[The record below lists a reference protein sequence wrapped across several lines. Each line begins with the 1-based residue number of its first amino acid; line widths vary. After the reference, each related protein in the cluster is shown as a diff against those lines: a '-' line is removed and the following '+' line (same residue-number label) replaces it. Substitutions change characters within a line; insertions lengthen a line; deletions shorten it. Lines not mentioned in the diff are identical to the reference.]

1 LVRYDEAVT
10 SGEIK
15 HALRFTVQSS
25 QRAYIHPA
33 THFASS
39 NTNPNSPP
47 MGLRVRLKAG
57 YDLTRFSG
65 AAKVI
70 LAALKKYGMMVAD
83 NGSDWYIT
91 GATDPRWDDD
101 DLNQLKTVPGN
112 AFEVVL
118 TGSLVK

>member
-1 LVRYDEAVT
+1 
-10 SGEIK
+10 
-15 HALRFTVQSS
+15 
-25 QRAYIHPA
+25 
-33 THFASS
+33 
-39 NTNPNSPP
+39 
-47 MGLRVRLKAG
+47 MGLRVRLNAG
-57 YDLTRFSG
+57 YDLTRFTG

-70 LAALKKYGMMVAD
+70 LTALGKYDMMVAD

-101 DLNQLKTVPGN
+101 DLNQLKTIPGN